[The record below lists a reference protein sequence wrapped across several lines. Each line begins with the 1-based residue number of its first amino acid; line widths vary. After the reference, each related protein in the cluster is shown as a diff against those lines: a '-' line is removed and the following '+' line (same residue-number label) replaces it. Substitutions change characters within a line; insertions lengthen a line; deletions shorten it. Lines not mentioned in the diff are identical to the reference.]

1 MTELIK
7 PNIPL
12 TDAATDNPA
21 VPTLGSIAEKMAVM
35 RDQTLRNQIRAT
47 PEAATGQEES
57 EAEAS
62 SPVAPQVPED
72 SYTDVS
78 DEPAGTEQDHAQ
90 DEPVSESSDSG
101 DTSAEELIDFIEF
114 AETNPN
120 AKFKFTR
127 NGKEIVVDAKKAA
140 AILGQG
146 GAIHEE
152 ARQLKIERAEFDE
165 FIKTKRA
172 EQEGLTLA
180 MEFVVQP
187 RLQGAYDEILKT
199 QGYQTVFQQQ
209 LAAVADPGQR
219 ARIEASMRQNEQYIR
234 QQQAVIQ
241 QLKPNVDQFREVRR
255 QQVAER
261 LEQNRKAFA
270 DRELKNEYVY
280 NELRDK
286 VARIWPD
293 ARQELI
299 PGIANIDLISSDE
312 ALLSLVRDG
321 LKFRNASKPRSAGAS
336 IAQLTGRKGSSTQ
349 RGSDDGVSKLR
360 EAAKAGDKKAGDNLL
375 VQRLAQIRGS
385 RGGR

>member
-21 VPTLGSIAEKMAVM
+21 VPTLGSIADKMAAM
-35 RDQTLRNQIRAT
+35 REQTVRNQMSAT
-47 PEAATGQEES
+47 REAATGTAES
-57 EAEAS
+57 EAEAA
-62 SPVAPQVPED
+62 SPVEPQVPED
-72 SYTDVS
+72 DATLDAEFADDTVQSEAQPNAVSPDTATDS
-78 DEPAGTEQDHAQ
+78 T
-90 DEPVSESSDSG
+90 
-101 DTSAEELIDFIEF
+101 AEELIDFIEF

-127 NGKEIVVDAKKAA
+127 NGKEVVVDAKKAA

-165 FIKTKRA
+165 FVKNKRA

-187 RLQGAYDEILKT
+187 RLQSAYDEILKT

-209 LAAVADPGQR
+209 LAAAQDPGQR

-241 QLKPNVDQFREVRR
+241 QMKPNVDQFREVRR

-261 LEQNRKAFA
+261 LEQNRQQFQDK
-270 DRELKNEYVY
+270 ELKNQFVY
-280 NELRDK
+280 NELRER
-286 VARIWPD
+286 VAKIWPD

-336 IAQLTGRKGSSTQ
+336 IAQLTSRRGSSTQ
-349 RGSDDGVSKLR
+349 RTSGDGELNKLR
-360 EAAKAGDKKAGDNLL
+360 EAAKTGDKKAGDNLL
-375 VQRLAQIRGS
+375 VQRLAQIRGA